1 MLNFSQTSSRM
12 IVKYLRETY
21 GIDIP
26 DGMEFWGYAP
36 QDVVEY
42 VKTEHDIKVTVDEI
56 LKAARVK

>member
-26 DGMEFWGYAP
+26 DGMEFWGYTP